1 MPRFPSSLPGF
12 TAEKWLRNALP
23 FLREAARGGRDTLRG
38 LLSILLQG
46 EAAVWLGDLPDEF
59 SLEEFEALF
68 QDRFGGTVRFRPQEA
83 RQALYEN
90 RVVQRKHD
98 SVGSYYTKFMD
109 VVRQAEDMS
118 VSDQISWFIHGLH
131 PNLLATCAVQPNGH
145 PWHDLKALLNFALG
159 EEARLKATK
168 AATHRAQLSRIARAQ
183 AGGNAGTS
191 TPRQGGG
198 TPARQGGEGSS
209 KRPAQG
215 PPKASGPPTKKKAG
229 PFDPNNPPWGPP
241 EAENARNR
249 SITNREAC
257 ERMNHGRCLYCN
269 KAQGHASGCPKER
282 RHQHK
287 KGQDK

>member
-1 MPRFPSSLPGF
+1 M
-12 TAEKWLRNALP
+12 
-23 FLREAARGGRDTLRG
+23 
-38 LLSILLQG
+38 
-46 EAAVWLGDLPDEF
+46 
-59 SLEEFEALF
+59 
-68 QDRFGGTVRFRPQEA
+68 RFRPQEA

-131 PNLLATCAVQPNGH
+131 PDLLATCVVQPNGH

-168 AATHRAQLSRIARAQ
+168 AATHRAQLSRIARAH

-191 TPRQGGG
+191 TPGQGGG

-215 PPKASGPPTKKKAG
+215 PPKASGLPTKKKAG